1 MSASVSSRIV
11 GSGVDVGVTSNTAS
25 VETLAVESS
34 EDGVTSL
41 VKRDAVDSGGGAVVV
56 VVT

>member
-1 MSASVSSRIV
+1 M
-11 GSGVDVGVTSNTAS
+11 GVTSNTAS

-41 VKRDAVDSGGGAVVV
+41 DKRDAVDSEGGAVVV
-56 VVT
+56 VVI